1 MTING
6 RVQIRRTVY
15 WLSGKGTIVPVD
27 TWLGIDQH
35 RHSPGVREMCCR
47 EATSDSFRHA
57 AEDLCRVGQIRL
69 SHETV
74 RSLVEDEGRRAVQS
88 QHGGKVKPSW
98 SAQDCVGPNGTDTC
112 LISGS
117 DGVSVPMVTETEKAK
132 RRALRR
138 RRGPKARTRRRQIR
152 CGSDHAYKEFKLV
165 TFYDCSKEH
174 QYALGTSGDHKVLGQ
189 LMRRAAGW
197 LKLDQADICYSVSDG
212 ADWIRNQYNQ
222 RLPMLD
228 ANILDYYHLRD
239 HVIGA
244 SYKVFGESTPAAL
257 SWRES
262 MMKIILEQG
271 PLTFL
276 DVVGDL
282 HRSLRAKVKRAALA
296 SLRNYV
302 AKRVAML
309 EYPTFRSK
317 DYEIGSGPTEAYCKT
332 LTSRLKG
339 PGMRWDRPHAEG
351 LMALAAVRSSGLWQ
365 QYWHQQRRAAG

>member
-1 MTING
+1 MH
-6 RVQIRRTVY
+6 IRRTVY
-15 WLSGKGTIVPVD
+15 WLPGQGTIAPVD

-57 AEDLCRVGQIRL
+57 AEDLRRVGQIQL
-69 SHETV
+69 SPETV
-74 RSLVEDEGRRAVQS
+74 RSLVEDEGRRAHQC
-88 QHGGKVKPSW
+88 QHAGTLKPSW
-98 SAQDCVGPNGTDTC
+98 SARDCKGPNGTDSC
-112 LISGS
+112 LITGA
-117 DGVSVPMVTETEKAK
+117 DGVKVPMVTETEKAK
-132 RRALRR
+132 RRALRC

-152 CGSDHAYKEFKLV
+152 RGSDYAYKEFKLV
-165 TFYDCSKEH
+165 TFYDGYKEH
-174 QYALGTSGDHKVLGQ
+174 QYALGTSGDHQALGR
-189 LMRRAAGW
+189 LMRRAAGC

-228 ANILDYYHLRD
+228 ANILDYYHLRE

-244 SYKVFGESTPAAL
+244 SYKVFGESTSAAL

-262 MMKIILEQG
+262 MMEVMLEQG
-271 PLTFL
+271 PLAFL

-282 HRSLRAKVKRAALA
+282 NRSLRSKVKREALS

-302 AKRVAML
+302 AKRISML

-317 DYEIGSGPTEAYCKT
+317 GYEIGSGPTEAYCKT

-365 QYWHQQRRAAG
+365 QYWQQQRRAAG